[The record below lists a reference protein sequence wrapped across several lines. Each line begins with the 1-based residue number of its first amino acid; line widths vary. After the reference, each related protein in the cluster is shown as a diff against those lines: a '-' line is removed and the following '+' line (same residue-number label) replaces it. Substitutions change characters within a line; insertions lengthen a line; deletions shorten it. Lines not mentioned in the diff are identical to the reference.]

1 MEIDRVCRGYRPA
14 MTETRTEQDVS
25 RAAVQEEQIETLSS
39 GQMLTLP
46 ANCLIAT
53 VIVLLIC
60 ASVGPWILWSWY
72 AGVVGSNVARLA
84 FSTFCLSA
92 RRHALSPVW
101 RIRIQ
106 VVLAGCNG
114 LLWAV
119 LPAAM
124 LSASNPRL
132 PLVYFVIAGI
142 TAGASAYAGALALVG
157 HVFVLPILGTVIVNF
172 VLAGGF
178 ENALFAVTVCLFVS
192 VITRASR
199 SAEKSFTRAV
209 LLKMDAVAL
218 AGSLEREH
226 AAAEAATRSLHHLA
240 NHDPLTGLGNR
251 AAFSQ
256 ALDARLGRLE
266 GDEAGHFFILLLD
279 LDHFKAINDTLGHG
293 AGDLVLREV
302 ASRLAADVGPSD
314 VVARLGG
321 DEFAILMTDAGGPA
335 SPEARGAR
343 AQHRAETL
351 IAAVSGPF
359 ALGERRVTIAMSLGI
374 AMAPEDG
381 ATAEDL
387 LAHADLAL
395 YAAKD
400 GGRQGARRFDATLL
414 AAATMAH
421 DIEHDLDHALRCERL
436 EVWFQPQVDI
446 ASGALVGLE
455 ALLRWNHPVHGWIAP
470 PVIVDAAL
478 RIRRSADLTG
488 LVLDRA
494 SAMVGL
500 LQAEG
505 RRGVSVGVN
514 LSPKELAQ
522 HDVPSLIRR
531 TIARHAIDPGL
542 LEVEITEEAFAASE
556 KGLAVL
562 SDIAAVGVRLAIDDF
577 GAGCSSIAYL
587 RSMPVDRIKID
598 RSFVSGLADRRKD
611 RILVEAILGIGV
623 SFGIDV
629 VAEGVETAE
638 DARILSAMRCRLAQ
652 GYHFGRPMTAKQ
664 LAAWLADRPRDEGPR
679 HASSPVAG
687 WLALASPG
695 ATLRADMVPAEA

>member
-1 MEIDRVCRGYRPA
+1 
-14 MTETRTEQDVS
+14 MTETGTGQEAS
-25 RAAVQEEQIETLSS
+25 RIAVQEEQLESLSS
-39 GQMLTLP
+39 GQLVVLP

-53 VIVLLIC
+53 VIILLIGG
-60 ASVGPWILWSWY
+60 SVDAWQIWPWF
-72 AGVVGSNVARLA
+72 AGICVTNLLRLG

-92 RRHALSPVW
+92 RRRALSPAW
-101 RIRIQ
+101 RIRLQ
-106 VVLAGCNG
+106 VGLAAIAG

-119 LPAAM
+119 LPATM
-124 LSASNPRL
+124 MSISNPRL

-142 TAGASAYAGALALVG
+142 TAGASAYAGALAMVG
-157 HVFVLPILGTVIVNF
+157 HAFVLPILGTIALELA
-172 VLAGGF
+172 LAGGF
-178 ENALFAVTVCLFVS
+178 ENAIFAVTVCLFVS

-209 LLKMDAVAL
+209 LLRMDAMAM
-218 AGSLEREH
+218 AASLKREH
-226 AAAEAATRSLHHLA
+226 AAATVATQRLHHLA
-240 NHDPLTGLGNR
+240 THDPLTGLCNR

-256 ALDARLGRLE
+256 ALDSWLDGL
-266 GDEAGHFFILLLD
+266 AGGTAGAFSVFLLD

-302 ASRLAADVGPSD
+302 AARLAADVGPTN

-321 DEFAILMTDAGGPA
+321 DEFAILMNDTGEPG
-335 SPEARGAR
+335 SPEARGERAQAR
-343 AQHRAETL
+343 AEAV

-359 ALGERRVTIAMSLGI
+359 AVGERRVTIATSLGI
-374 AMAPEDG
+374 AMAPEDTS
-381 ATAEDL
+381 AAEDL
-387 LAHADLAL
+387 LARADLAL

-414 AAATMAH
+414 AAATMAQ

-436 EVWFQPQVDI
+436 EVWFQPQVDLL
-446 ASGALVGLE
+446 SGAMLGVE

-488 LVLDRA
+488 FVLDRA
-494 SAMVGL
+494 CAMVGS

-505 RRGVSVGVN
+505 RAGTIVGVN
-514 LSPKELAQ
+514 LSPKELSQ
-522 HDVPSLIRR
+522 HDVPALIRR
-531 TIARHAIDPGL
+531 TIARHAIDPRL

-556 KGLAVL
+556 QGLAVL
-562 SDIAAVGVRLAIDDF
+562 SEIAAVGVRLAIDDF

-638 DARILSAMRCRLAQ
+638 DARVLAAMRCRLAQ

-664 LAAWLADRPRDEGPR
+664 LDAWLADQPRVEDPR
-679 HASSPVAG
+679 RTSAPIAG
-687 WLALASPG
+687 WLALASPI
-695 ATLRADMVPAEA
+695 ATESADMVAMEA